1 MHAMFQPREEA
12 ETDYNPD
19 ILYWSEPP
27 PPEATSIR
35 VTQID
40 GMPAYA
46 CGGTHVTSTAEIG
59 VIKFISRSRLE
70 GGVDRLEF
78 LAGAPAYRLVQQQ
91 IGALE
96 KASKTLESSVLEVP
110 NFASRLKLNLKTA
123 EKALKEAKTELL
135 TYKTD
140 DFLKEA
146 EDIGAYRLFVSELD
160 DLALSDL
167 ETLVKTLVA
176 KDPHLVAVAG
186 AATEKAMLAG
196 ATGEQVPDIGLLSV
210 VREAA
215 SLLGGGAGGGPT
227 FARGGGP
234 KRTNLKEAIAHVKS
248 AFNERLQAT

>member
-1 MHAMFQPREEA
+1 MFKPREEA
-12 ETDYNPD
+12 ETEYTADV
-19 ILYWSEPP
+19 LYWSEPP

-35 VTQID
+35 VTQIE

-46 CGGTHVTSTAEIG
+46 CGGTHATTTAEIG
-59 VIKFISRSRLE
+59 LIKFISRSRLE

-78 LAGAPAYRLVQQQ
+78 IAGVPAYKLVQQQ

-96 KASKTLESSVLEVP
+96 KTSKTFESAVLEVP
-110 NFASRLKLNLKTA
+110 NFATRLKLRLKTVDK
-123 EKALKEAKTELL
+123 ELKEAKAELL
-135 TYKTD
+135 TYKLD
-140 DFLKEA
+140 DFLKDA
-146 EDIGAYRLFVSELD
+146 EKIGAYRLFVSELE
-160 DLALSDL
+160 DLALPDL
-167 ETLVKTLVA
+167 ENLVKTLVA

-196 ATGEQVPDIGLLSV
+196 ATGEQVPDIGLLNI

-234 KRTNLKEAIAHVKS
+234 KRTNLKDALTQLKLALTERL
-248 AFNERLQAT
+248 NERQ